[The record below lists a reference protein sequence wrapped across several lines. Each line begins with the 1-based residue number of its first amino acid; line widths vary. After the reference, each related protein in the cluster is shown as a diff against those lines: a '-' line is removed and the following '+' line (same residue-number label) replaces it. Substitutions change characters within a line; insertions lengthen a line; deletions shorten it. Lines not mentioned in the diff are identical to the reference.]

1 MTTNTDE
8 LAKLLGALI
17 QSMRDMEGCQ
27 ASVTKHLEG
36 LVRELQDP
44 AGGVSSPSPGMG
56 INTYYP
62 PLIPQPPPGPPPP
75 PPPPSGPWQCLNC
88 GRWNV

>member
-1 MTTNTDE
+1 MTTNTNE
-8 LAKLLGALI
+8 LVKLLGALS

-27 ASVTKHLEG
+27 ASVTKHLEA
-36 LVRELQDP
+36 LVRELQDS
-44 AGGVSSPSPGMG
+44 AGGASPPSLGMG

-62 PLIPQPPPGPPPP
+62 PGTPQPPPGP

-88 GRWNV
+88 GRWNA